1 MLSKKYSILLSC
13 LMVLLLIMAGC
24 GSNSKEAGGEAREDV
39 ITLKFATWH
48 SAESTTTKEYLKPF
62 MEKVTSLT
70 DGRVQ
75 FDFYPGEQLG
85 KAADSVNLV
94 ASGVA
99 DISHFAPAYT
109 PSETA
114 LGAVIPG
121 IPGLFETTPQ
131 GAQAF
136 FKMSQQSPALEE
148 DYLNNGV
155 RLVSSGLTPFYY
167 IFNSKK
173 EVKVPE
179 DAKGLKL
186 RGAGGVLTSI
196 VEHLGA
202 TPVTMPSA
210 DLYTAYS
217 SGVLDGVH
225 VSATTVELYDL
236 QEMTDYVT
244 KIKLGTG
251 VHGLVINEKVFQGLP
266 KDIQE
271 VIMQVGEEMG
281 KSITQYDE
289 EKDLKIY
296 EEFVGSGQI
305 TEHKLSEDEKVR
317 WQNFYDGFK
326 KKILENKKS
335 DNFDKA
341 LEIFLGEI
349 EKVK

>member
-1 MLSKKYSILLSC
+1 
-13 LMVLLLIMAGC
+13 MVLLLIMAGC
-24 GSNSKEAGGEAREDV
+24 GSKSKEVGGEASEDT
-39 ITLKFATWH
+39 ITLKLATWH

-85 KAADSVNLV
+85 KAADSLNLV

-99 DISHFAPAYT
+99 DISHFAPVYT

-114 LGAVIPG
+114 IGATIPG
-121 IPGLFETTPQ
+121 IPGLFESTTQ

-136 FKMSQQSPALEE
+136 YKMSQQSPVLES

-167 IFNSKK
+167 IFNSVK
-173 EVKVPE
+173 EIKVPE
-179 DAKGLKL
+179 DLKGLKI
-186 RGAGGVLTSI
+186 RGAGGVLSSI
-196 VEHLGA
+196 VKHLGA

-225 VSATTVELYDL
+225 VSASTVETYNL

-244 KIKLGTG
+244 KVKLGTG
-251 VHGLVINEKVFQGLP
+251 VHGLIINEKVFQGLP

-281 KSITQYDE
+281 KSISQYDE
-289 EKDLKIY
+289 EKDAKIY

-305 TEHKLSEDEKVR
+305 TAHELSEDEKGQ

-326 KKILENKKS
+326 KEILEGQNS
-335 DNFDKA
+335 ENFDKA
-341 LEIFLGEI
+341 LEVFLGEV
-349 EKVK
+349 EKHK